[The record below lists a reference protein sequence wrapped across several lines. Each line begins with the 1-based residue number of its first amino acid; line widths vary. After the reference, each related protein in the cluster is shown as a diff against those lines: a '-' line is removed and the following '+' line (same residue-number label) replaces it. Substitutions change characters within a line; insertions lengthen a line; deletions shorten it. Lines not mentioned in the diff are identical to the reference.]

1 MNRLSLTRLIN
12 DTMDNVETQSS
23 ARQLSLAL
31 TLIAF
36 LNPDEHRDAKK
47 RNQTYKYLF
56 EEGKHIVQES
66 SHFVVTEDEERFKV
80 LETAIDEEKRL
91 KKEGPGGTH

>member
-12 DTMDNVETQSS
+12 DTIDNVETQSS

-56 EEGKHIVQES
+56 EEGEHIVQES
-66 SHFVVTEDEERFKV
+66 GHFVVTEDEERFKV